1 MTGIARFV
9 KDPEIKKIL
18 RETDGLGTEA
28 TRAGIIEL
36 LFKRQ
41 FLTRQGKSIRSTP
54 IGQNLILSLPESVS
68 MPDMTAHWELQLE
81 EISKKEFSYQQ
92 FMYQLN
98 SSLLSLVDQLKHS
111 RLKIQSASPNMKK
124 G

>member
-1 MTGIARFV
+1 
-9 KDPEIKKIL
+9 
-18 RETDGLGTEA
+18 
-28 TRAGIIEL
+28 
-36 LFKRQ
+36 
-41 FLTRQGKSIRSTP
+41 
-54 IGQNLILSLPESVS
+54 

-98 SSLLSLVDQLKHS
+98 SSLLSLVEQLKHS